1 MNFHF
6 SISDNT
12 LESFETSILNGK
24 YHFKD
29 KNLLRRALR
38 GFIFIYTDDEGR
50 KVLAMVGDATLRQIL
65 VNQGQERNMSVGK
78 DHTSDNLLHALTI
91 INRQHPKRDYACRIK
106 QSFARARNRYWP
118 RPFHTE
124 VSWSA
129 GSACRKN
136 RHGYNH

>member
-6 SISDNT
+6 SISDDT
-12 LESFETSILNGK
+12 LESFEITILHGK

-78 DHTSDNLLHALTI
+78 DHTSDNQLHALTM

-106 QSFARARNRYWP
+106 
-118 RPFHTE
+118 
-124 VSWSA
+124 
-129 GSACRKN
+129 
-136 RHGYNH
+136 